1 MPKPVVFISHITQET
16 KLATLIQDHIEET
29 FIGQIE
35 VFVSSDGKSIQP
47 GTRWLNTISANLQA
61 AEVMLVLCSTPSIKR
76 PWINFE
82 AGAAWVKDIHTVP
95 VCYTNLTRDDLPIP
109 LNQLQGINA
118 AIEIQWHGVYEILA
132 NKIGAK
138 RVKPDFAKLGSVD
151 ENW

>member
-16 KLATLIQDHIEET
+16 KLATLIQEHIEET

-61 AEVMLVLCSTPSIKR
+61 AEVMLVLCSTSSIKR

-82 AGAAWVKDIHTVP
+82 AGAAWVM
-95 VCYTNLTRDDLPIP
+95 
-109 LNQLQGINA
+109 
-118 AIEIQWHGVYEILA
+118 
-132 NKIGAK
+132 
-138 RVKPDFAKLGSVD
+138 
-151 ENW
+151 